1 MMFCRNIT
9 VIVQVILIF
18 QSFQSSRLISSLT
31 ERFAHMITSGA
42 KGKGKAVGL
51 AVENLPLA
59 NRIAS
64 RLHRWYSWVGL
75 DDLRSYAYLGLAL
88 AEQNYES
95 DRGVSFVQFAWRKG
109 MFLAIDEMR
118 KDGVLS
124 RRRAKPGPTFSAL
137 TPELPDPAA
146 HNTQNAMERRDLCT
160 SLLRKL
166 RKQDRELL
174 TMYYADQLTFKDI
187 AKVFQISESAVCLR
201 HKALLARLRKLAR
214 VHVGTV

>member
-1 MMFCRNIT
+1 
-9 VIVQVILIF
+9 
-18 QSFQSSRLISSLT
+18 
-31 ERFAHMITSGA
+31 MIMASQKVENAST
-42 KGKGKAVGL
+42 GL

-64 RLHRWYSWVGL
+64 RLHHSYCWVPIE
-75 DDLRSYAYLGLAL
+75 DLRSYAYLGLAL
-88 AEQNYES
+88 AERNYES

-146 HNTQNAMERRDLCT
+146 HDTQDAMERRDLCM

-201 HKALLARLRKLAR
+201 HKALLARLRKLAQVR
-214 VHVGTV
+214 IGAV